1 MRFVPKIAQINPKA
15 FIPDVDKLRQR
26 IRKTQV
32 TSNEAVT
39 GTAEYSTGEG
49 EISARISNLEVMVA
63 EAPGRVF
70 DAYLINI
77 DAALYAGTNL
87 MPELKTVVAALDHLH
102 RPIRFMSWLSAATP
116 AKLVEIMANE
126 GIEIAAEQVITPAS
140 LVARYLKRSYPGAKV
155 FVAGDANFR
164 EELAANG
171 ITVTD
176 DAMETDVV
184 IVSFTDD
191 FNMKMFSTAY
201 HAIADNGAD
210 LISSSLRRLRRLP
223 DGSVEPGVLPIV
235 AALETAT
242 RKRLTKNLG
251 SPETDLLEMIFDDL
265 DIRREEALF
274 VTDSLGADIRMA
286 KRYGVPTA
294 LVLTGETTIERARE
308 LKRKDQPNYVLSS
321 IADIM
326 PRYIK
331 DQL

>member
-1 MRFVPKIAQINPKA
+1 
-15 FIPDVDKLRQR
+15 
-26 IRKTQV
+26 
-32 TSNEAVT
+32 
-39 GTAEYSTGEG
+39 
-49 EISARISNLEVMVA
+49 
-63 EAPGRVF
+63 
-70 DAYLINI
+70 
-77 DAALYAGTNL
+77 
-87 MPELKTVVAALDHLH
+87 
-102 RPIRFMSWLSAATP
+102 
-116 AKLVEIMANE
+116 
-126 GIEIAAEQVITPAS
+126 
-140 LVARYLKRSYPGAKV
+140 
-155 FVAGDANFR
+155 
-164 EELAANG
+164 
-171 ITVTD
+171 
-176 DAMETDVV
+176 METDVV

-251 SPETDLLEMIFDDL
+251 SPETDLLEMIFDDV